1 MVMKFYKIA
10 WIVSLILTLLIVLY
24 ILSISIESMRETTG
38 NEIIVKNRE
47 VFLPFPRIITNMS
60 IEESILYRR
69 SIRDYASEPITLM
82 ELSMILWAAQ
92 GITNT
97 QYRFRASPSA
107 GATYPLELY
116 VVIGERKVLVDKNV
130 FIDAGIYKYD
140 VYRHSLVL
148 IKAGDYREQLSDAAL
163 RQEWVKNA
171 AVDIVICAVYER
183 TTARYGDRGI
193 RYVHIEVGHVGQ
205 NIYLMATALNL
216 GTVAVGAFYDEKVSE
231 IIGTVEN
238 EYPLYIMPIGRPTKL
253 YRISFE
259 EISNFYKG
267 NR

>member
-1 MVMKFYKIA
+1 MRLYNYIWIISIIITVLMVFYILYLSIPTYRELETGEVIVKESE
-10 WIVSLILTLLIVLY
+10 VSLPY
-24 ILSISIESMRETTG
+24 P
-38 NEIIVKNRE
+38 KK
-47 VFLPFPRIITNMS
+47 ITNMS
-60 IEESILYRR
+60 VEEAILYRR
-69 SIRDYASEPITLM
+69 SIRDYTGDPITVM

-107 GATYPLELY
+107 GATYPLEIY
-116 VVIGERKVLVDKNV
+116 VVVGEKKVLVEENV

-148 IKAGDYREQLSDAAL
+148 IKAGDYRKQLSDAAL
-163 RQEWVKNA
+163 RQEWVRNA

-183 TTARYGDRGI
+183 TTSRYGDRGI

-216 GTVAVGAFYDEKVSE
+216 GTVAVGAFYDERVSE
-231 IIGTVEN
+231 IIGAAEN
-238 EYPLYIMPIGRPTKL
+238 ENPLYIMPIGRSIKP
-253 YRISFE
+253 YRISFD
-259 EISNFYKG
+259 EIRNFYKE